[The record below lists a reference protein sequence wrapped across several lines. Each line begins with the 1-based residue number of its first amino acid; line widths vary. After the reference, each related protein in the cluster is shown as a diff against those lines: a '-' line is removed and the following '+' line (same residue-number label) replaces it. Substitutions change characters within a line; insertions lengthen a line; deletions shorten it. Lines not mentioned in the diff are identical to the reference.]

1 MSVMGLAGTNRF
13 LRTLGIYLIKRNR
26 AFRSPLGQAMYLG
39 YVSRRMR
46 KLDKRPPFVHIET
59 TNVCNA
65 RCAMCSYPIMQ
76 RPKGYMSDQLYL
88 KILRDCAEMRVA
100 DVNLQY
106 LGEPLLDQKICD
118 RIREAKEYGFRVQMV
133 SNASLLDE
141 AKARGLLASGVDELR
156 ISMDGFT
163 PKTFEDIRVGLKFE
177 KVKGNVERF
186 LDLRARHR
194 GARPRV
200 VMCFVGLAGNQSES
214 KQFYDFWRGKVDLV
228 LISQA
233 RDWAGQLPLVQLGA
247 TYSTSLPRV
256 PCNHLWEEVIVLH
269 DGRVTVCCESY
280 DGQITVGDV
289 REQPLAEI
297 WRGPAYE
304 RLRRL
309 HRENRAGEI
318 PLCGACKYY
327 AIW

>member
-1 MSVMGLAGTNRF
+1 MS
-13 LRTLGIYLIKRNR
+13 IRNY
-26 AFRSPLGQAMYLG
+26 FRKNPLGRKIAIAVLTFPRLVNNPIYYSVYQQFIRWKA
-39 YVSRRMR
+39 RRMI
-46 KLDKRPPFVHIET
+46 KQAPVVHIET

-65 RCAMCSYPIMQ
+65 RCTMCSYPIMQ

-200 VMCFVGLAGNQSES
+200 VMCFV
-214 KQFYDFWRGKVDLV
+214 
-228 LISQA
+228 
-233 RDWAGQLPLVQLGA
+233 
-247 TYSTSLPRV
+247 
-256 PCNHLWEEVIVLH
+256 
-269 DGRVTVCCESY
+269 
-280 DGQITVGDV
+280 
-289 REQPLAEI
+289 
-297 WRGPAYE
+297 
-304 RLRRL
+304 
-309 HRENRAGEI
+309 
-318 PLCGACKYY
+318 
-327 AIW
+327 